1 MPDLLNQ
8 TPKAAP
14 RTPAPRPSRPR
25 GSVPPPRPSLRSQS
39 RILTGITAALVAAAV
54 GLLLVEAVC
63 LIAWIAEPRSAAPL
77 SAALRTG
84 AAFWL
89 LGHGGRLGMPA
100 GTVALIPLGLSL
112 LFATLL
118 ARAGAAVA
126 RVRPSGSRRQLL
138 VVCALTV
145 AIPYALIAA
154 AVAAGARGGG
164 LQPSIWTA
172 SLGAFVIAAAAA
184 AIGGARAV
192 PVVNPKPSPQR
203 AVAAA
208 ISVAVAVVFAV
219 SALVAALALV
229 AHVSD
234 AAALARP
241 EKAGAIGGFGLL
253 VLQAALT
260 PNAVV
265 WSASYVLGPGFAIG
279 AGSLVSPTGVHLGDV
294 PGLPMLAALPA
305 GPAPW
310 PLYVLFLVPPAAGVL
325 AGVVL
330 VRRLGRTPK
339 LLTAGL
345 LALAVAL
352 AVSLLMGLL
361 AALSGGP
368 VTRGR
373 LGTIGPSFLQTGA
386 AAFEVGVPVIV
397 TALALTWHRQRHR
410 GRVAAPPP
418 TLRERLRRLMAG
430 TKARSAAAGTAT
442 AAFAGSVGRPFTR
455 PFGSKRQPAPQDQ
468 PPLVIDLTKHDPEH
482 QPGPAL
488 PLSSGDNDEAPTEEL
503 EVVRAPL
510 KAPVKSKSKGR
521 SRVGLRIRR
530 SKPAALPPAPLA
542 PLAPPVAEPPR
553 ISLEKS
559 EKSQQPDQAGGE
571 EKAPEKRQRRGRPR
585 LPSRLRRKPKV
596 IKLPD

>member
-14 RTPAPRPSRPR
+14 RTAAPRPPRPR
-25 GSVPPPRPSLRSQS
+25 GPASPPPPSLRRRS
-39 RILTGITAALVAAAV
+39 RVLTGITAALAAAAV

-100 GTVALIPLGLSL
+100 GTVALIPLGLSV
-112 LFATLL
+112 LFAALL

-126 RVRPSGSRRQLL
+126 RVRPSGPRRKLL
-138 VVCALTV
+138 VVCAVTV
-145 AIPYALIAA
+145 AIPHTVITTV
-154 AVAAGARGGG
+154 VAAGASGGG

-192 PVVNPKPSPQR
+192 PVVNAKPSPLR
-203 AVAAA
+203 AVGAA
-208 ISVAVAVVFAV
+208 IAVAGAVLFAV
-219 SALVAALALV
+219 SALVAALALM

-241 EKAGAIGGFGLL
+241 EKAGAVGGFGLL
-253 VLQAALT
+253 MLQAALT
-260 PNAVV
+260 PNAVM

-279 AGSLVSPTGVHLGDV
+279 AGTLVSPTGVHLGDV

-305 GPAPW
+305 GSAPW
-310 PLYVLFLVPPAAGVL
+310 PVYALFLVPPAAGVL

-330 VRRLGRTPK
+330 IRRLGRTPK

-345 LALAVAL
+345 LSLGVAL
-352 AVSLLMGLL
+352 AISLLMGTL

-373 LGTIGPSFLQTGA
+373 LGTIGPSFLQTGVA
-386 AAFEVGVPVIV
+386 ALEIGVPAIV
-397 TALALTWHRQRHR
+397 AALALTWHRQRHR

-418 TLRERLRRLMAG
+418 PLRERLRRLVAVA
-430 TKARSAAAGTAT
+430 KARSAAVGLAT
-442 AAFAGSVGRPFTR
+442 AAFASRIGCTIAR
-455 PFGSKRQPAPQDQ
+455 PFGFKRQAAPEDQLPA
-468 PPLVIDLTKHDPEH
+468 VIDLTKHDPEH
-482 QPGPAL
+482 QSAQSAIGL
-488 PLSSGDNDEAPTEEL
+488 PLVSSDDDEPPTEEL
-503 EVVRAPL
+503 EVVRPAEAP
-510 KAPVKSKSKGR
+510 KAKAKAKANAK
-521 SRVGLRIRR
+521 SRVGLRTRR
-530 SKPAALPPAPLA
+530 RKAAPARPAPA
-542 PLAPPVAEPPR
+542 APPVAEPPPV
-553 ISLEKS
+553 SLEKS
-559 EKSQQPDQAGGE
+559 EKSAPAGGV
-571 EKAPEKRQRRGRPR
+571 EKATEKRQRRGRPR